1 MGRGYLSE
9 LERGLVVPTIATLL
23 RVATVL
29 DVTVGDLVLT
39 GDSPRELVFA
49 ATRGVAPA
57 VLRRL
62 AKDLRSLN
70 QSALKAR

>member
-9 LERGLVVPTIATLL
+9 LERGLVIPTIATLI
-23 RVATVL
+23 RVANVL
-29 DVTVGDLVLT
+29 DVSVGDLILI

-49 ATRGVAPA
+49 ATRGLAPA

-62 AKDLRSLN
+62 AKDLRKLTPV
-70 QSALKAR
+70 ARTE